1 VSDMVY
7 KSHDK
12 DGFSKIGPYATDSY
26 SLVLWRGSL
35 GRPHLSFSSLDIF
48 PSFYFHN
55 YISIMVFTYG
65 VFGCVV

>member
-35 GRPHLSFSSLDIF
+35 GRPHLSFSSPGYLPVILF
-48 PSFYFHN
+48 S
-55 YISIMVFTYG
+55 
-65 VFGCVV
+65 